1 MNKLTKSPT
10 RAGIEDTLIQAQ
22 GIHSSQIITR
32 ITETFKVLTTIMIK
46 EMSREN
52 IS

>member
-1 MNKLTKSPT
+1 MNKLTKPPT
-10 RAGIEDTLIQAQ
+10 RAGIEDTLIQSQ
-22 GIHSSQIITR
+22 GILSSQITTR
-32 ITETFKVLTTIMIK
+32 ITETFKAPIIIMIK